1 LKDLKLNKSPNIK
14 LSEIASMV
22 GGKLFGAGDVSIK
35 SVARIDEAKIGD
47 LTFLYL
53 PAFEKYLQSTGASA
67 ILVKPDFNKSRD
79 DISYIEVDSP
89 EKAFASVIINY
100 FSPKFELHGI
110 DETSFVH
117 KSSTIGK
124 NVALGRNVVIG
135 ANCKIGDNVK
145 IFHNSVI
152 LENVVIDDGSI
163 IFQNV
168 SIREECKIGKNVII
182 HAGAVIGSDGF
193 GYQKDDDGVY
203 TKVPQIGNVLL
214 EDDVEIGA
222 NTTIDRAALGST
234 VIKKGSKI
242 DNLVMIAHNVT
253 VGNNTVM
260 SAQSGVSG
268 SVKIGSN
275 VILAGQ
281 VGIAGHLEIADNVIL
296 MAQAGVAKTISKPGL
311 YFGSPSK
318 EAKTAKILE
327 AHFRNFPEYVERI
340 KKLETEIK
348 ILKEEISQKKP

>member
-1 LKDLKLNKSPNIK
+1 LNKNLSIK
-14 LSEIASMV
+14 ISEIASLV
-22 GGKLFGAGDVSIK
+22 GGKLTGNADVTIN
-35 SVARIDEAKIGD
+35 SVARIDEAKKGD

-89 EKAFASVIINY
+89 ENAFAAVIINY
-100 FSPKFELHGI
+100 FSPKIELQGI
-110 DETSFVH
+110 DSTSFVH
-117 KSSTIGK
+117 QSSSLGK
-124 NVALGRNVVIG
+124 NVALGRNVVVG

-152 LENVVIDDGSI
+152 LENVEIDNDTI

-182 HAGAVIGSDGF
+182 HAGAVIGADGF
-193 GYQKDDDGVY
+193 GYQKDDKGVY
-203 TKVPQIGNVLL
+203 HKVPQIGNVVI

-234 VIKKGSKI
+234 VIKKGVKI
-242 DNLVMIAHNVT
+242 DNLVQIAHNVI
-253 VGNNTVM
+253 VGSNTVM

-275 VILAGQ
+275 VIVAGQ

-296 MAQAGVAKTISKPGL
+296 MAQSGVPKTISKPGL

-340 KKLETEIK
+340 KKLEEEIK
-348 ILKEEISQKKP
+348 KLKEEVLQKKTWSS